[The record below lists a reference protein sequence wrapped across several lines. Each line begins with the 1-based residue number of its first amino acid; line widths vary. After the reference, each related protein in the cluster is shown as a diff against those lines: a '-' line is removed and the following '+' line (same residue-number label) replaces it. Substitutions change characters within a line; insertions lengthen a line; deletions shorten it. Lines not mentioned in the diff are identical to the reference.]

1 MKLVWT
7 QEALE
12 DRRIVYS
19 YIEAENPRAAIN
31 IDELFAEKANLLRQ
45 HPHLGRTGRIENT
58 REFVVHNNYLLVY
71 NIKNDVVCILRLMH
85 AARQFHA

>member
-19 YIEAENPRAAIN
+19 YIEAENPRAAIS

-71 NIKNDVVCILRLMH
+71 NIKNDVVCTLRLMH